1 MADKPTDSP
10 DSSLT
15 KPTPEGEQQES
26 PGQEE
31 ASVPAS
37 RQVIEEQFE
46 QVIAGTI
53 GPARNPV
60 LEKLTE
66 DHITTLIEN
75 DGRNDERSFEY
86 SKADRRYRLVYVLI
100 VLLSFGLLTFYLAP
114 ADKELYKQIVQVL
127 AAFAGGFGA
136 GYGVRHWR
144 G

>member
-15 KPTPEGEQQES
+15 KPTPEGKQQES

-31 ASVPAS
+31 ASVPAF
-37 RQVIEEQFE
+37 RHVIEQFE
-46 QVIAGTI
+46 QEVITGTI
-53 GPARNPV
+53 GPAHNPV

-75 DGRNDERSFEY
+75 DGRNDERTFED

-100 VLLSFGLLTFYLAP
+100 VLLSFGLLAFYLAP
-114 ADKELYKQIVQVL
+114 AD
-127 AAFAGGFGA
+127 
-136 GYGVRHWR
+136 
-144 G
+144 